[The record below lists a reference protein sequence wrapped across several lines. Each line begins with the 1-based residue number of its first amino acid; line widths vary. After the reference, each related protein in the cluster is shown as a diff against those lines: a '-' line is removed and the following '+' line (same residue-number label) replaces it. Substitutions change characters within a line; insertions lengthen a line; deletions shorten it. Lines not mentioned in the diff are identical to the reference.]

1 MIRLVERSLADLPV
15 DAVVRCAD
23 DHLRPIGSVS
33 EALDRA
39 AGDRFADQR
48 RVQAALEV
56 GSAVVTGGGELAA
69 EFVLHIVI
77 QGGDRT
83 ASRDTIRKALTSAW
97 HRAEGWQLTTV
108 AAALSGLGGTALSL
122 EEAAVA
128 LVETFSD
135 RAAAS
140 GFPAELQIVIDD
152 PGHRRAV
159 EPFLP
164 DTAR

>member
-1 MIRLVERSLADLPV
+1 VIRIVERALADLPV
-15 DAVVRCAD
+15 DAVVRSAD
-23 DHLRPIGSVS
+23 DQLRPIGASS

-39 AGDRFADQR
+39 AGERFAEQR
-48 RVQAALEV
+48 RLQSALEV
-56 GSAVVTGGGELAA
+56 GAAVITGGGALAA

-77 QGGDRT
+77 QDELRL

-108 AAALSGLGGTALSL
+108 AAALSGLGGAALSL

-128 LVETFSD
+128 LVETFRD
-135 RAAAS
+135 RPGVT
-140 GFPAELQIVIDD
+140 GFPAELQIVIDE
-152 PGHRRAV
+152 PGQRGAI

-164 DTAR
+164 PDNR

>member
-1 MIRLVERSLADLPV
+1 MIRIVERSLADLPV

-23 DHLRPIGSVS
+23 DHLRPIGGVS

-48 RVQAALEV
+48 RVQAPLEV

-77 QGGDRT
+77 QGVDRT

-122 EEAAVA
+122 EEVAVA
-128 LVETFSD
+128 LVETFRD
-135 RAAAS
+135 RAGAS

-152 PGHRRAV
+152 PGQRGAV

-164 DTAR
+164 GTAR